1 MGIGIFVKCNCW
13 ERGLCKPCP
22 IDVKFLNP
30 PDAEIDWLTVKLD
43 LPLPLEEAQAVNQ
56 AFYAWRATACEHPDG
71 DAFYGRLGSYSF
83 AGHLEK
89 DIAHL
94 TTGDD
99 SVLLQVMVDLNLA
112 NAASND
118 CEDSELILEDL
129 DRLNALDPLD
139 PFWAGVKAEFVRDAL
154 KCIRDA
160 AAMSVAMQKNMHW
173 G

>member
-1 MGIGIFVKCNCW
+1 MGIGIWVSCNCW

-22 IDVKFLNP
+22 IDMKFLNP
-30 PDAEIDWLTVKLD
+30 PDAKIDWLSVKIG

-56 AFYAWRATACEHPDG
+56 AFDAWRATACEHPG
-71 DAFYGRLGSYSF
+71 GSAFSGRLGSYSF

-94 TTGDD
+94 TTSDD
-99 SVLLQVMVDLNLA
+99 SVLFRVMEDLNLA
-112 NAASND
+112 NQTSND
-118 CEDSELILEDL
+118 CQDSDFILEDL
-129 DRLNALDPLD
+129 DRLNAPDPLD
-139 PFWAGVKAEFVRDAL
+139 PFWAGVKMEFVHEAL

>member
-13 ERGLCKPCP
+13 ERGLCKFCP
-22 IDVKFLNP
+22 IDMKSLDP
-30 PDAEIDWLTVKLD
+30 PDAKIDWLSVKIA
-43 LPLPLEEAQAVNQ
+43 LPLEEAPVINQ
-56 AFYAWRATACEHPDG
+56 AFDAWRATACEHPGG
-71 DAFYGRLGSYSF
+71 DAFSARLGSYSF

-94 TTGDD
+94 TTSDD
-99 SVLLQVMVDLNLA
+99 SALLRVMEDLNLA
-112 NAASND
+112 NQTNND
-118 CEDSELILEDL
+118 CEDSDFILEDL

-139 PFWAGVKAEFVRDAL
+139 PYWTGVKTKFVRAAL

-160 AAMSVAMQKNMHW
+160 AAMSVKMQKNMHW